1 MICDIYKINTP
12 VIDNQS
18 KTIILAK
25 ATSNYKLNEDHDNR
39 FTIQRQEEEEEMRL
53 FCFLFSF
60 IKSLYRI
67 VYG

>member
-1 MICDIYKINTP
+1 VIYIYKTNTP
-12 VIDNQS
+12 VTDNQS
-18 KTIILAK
+18 ETIILPK
-25 ATSNYKLNEDHDNR
+25 ATSNNKLNEDHDNR